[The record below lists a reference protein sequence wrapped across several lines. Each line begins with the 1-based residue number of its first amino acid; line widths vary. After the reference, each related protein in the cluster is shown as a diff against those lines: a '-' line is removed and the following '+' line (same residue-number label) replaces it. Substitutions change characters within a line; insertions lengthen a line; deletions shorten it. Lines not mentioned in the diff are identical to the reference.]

1 LVGAAVRFD
10 VTHTFVSDLTLV
22 LTSPRG
28 TVLVLADNNGGG
40 GEDYTNTILV
50 DSGPGTI
57 GTVGYNTPPFTGTYR
72 PEMLFSSYT
81 GQAAS
86 GLFVV
91 ELFDFYVGD
100 GGSFNA
106 FSLAICLAP

>member
-1 LVGAAVRFD
+1 
-10 VTHTFVSDLTLV
+10 
-22 LTSPRG
+22 
-28 TVLVLADNNGGG
+28 
-40 GEDYTNTILV
+40 
-50 DSGPGTI
+50 
-57 GTVGYNTPPFTGTYR
+57 
-72 PEMLFSSYT
+72 MLFSSST